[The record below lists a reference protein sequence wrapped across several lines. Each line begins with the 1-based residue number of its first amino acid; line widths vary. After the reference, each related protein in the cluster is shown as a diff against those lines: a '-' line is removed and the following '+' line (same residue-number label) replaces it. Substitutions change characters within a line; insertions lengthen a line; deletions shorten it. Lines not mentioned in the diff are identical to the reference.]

1 MHRRAMR
8 IRSDDLAVFATSV
21 GSDDGRT
28 ERARST
34 PSSTSLECTVRAEGR
49 LLGPTPRGSTKQN
62 TSMPRE
68 RQPPPRKTRAVAQPY
83 VHGQTTRRLEARR
96 PLPRVAA
103 AAELRDAS
111 CRHRSAAWSMNRA
124 PTSAPPKGAMPLL
137 EHLESHR
144 HRLRLTTQSF
154 LTALAGAVAG
164 AAAAARRSRARRTR
178 RTVAR
183 P

>member
-1 MHRRAMR
+1 MHRCAMR

-34 PSSTSLECTVRAEGR
+34 PSSMALECTVRAEGR

-62 TSMPRE
+62 TSVPRE
-68 RQPPPRKTRAVAQPY
+68 RQPPPRRTRAAAQPY

-111 CRHRSAAWSMNRA
+111 CRHRGAAWSMNRS
-124 PTSAPPKGAMPLL
+124 PTSAP
-137 EHLESHR
+137 R
-144 HRLRLTTQSF
+144 RRRLP
-154 LTALAGAVAG
+154 
-164 AAAAARRSRARRTR
+164 RRPCRS
-178 RTVAR
+178 
-183 P
+183 